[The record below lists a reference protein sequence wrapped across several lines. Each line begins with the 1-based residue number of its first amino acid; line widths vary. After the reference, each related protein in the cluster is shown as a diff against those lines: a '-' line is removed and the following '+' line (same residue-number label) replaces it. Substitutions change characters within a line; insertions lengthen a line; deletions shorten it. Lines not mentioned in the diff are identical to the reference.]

1 MKKAILMG
9 VLLVAAMPV
18 FAETVLFDPSEGRQ
32 YVGEE
37 FDARSAKQVLYLDR
51 PCKLPIVNAKDMREY
66 TTTAIAIPMKA
77 CWGKLLGGEVVIVFE
92 NGMTRRS
99 AESAFVVAEVDKKG
113 NAKIVK
119 SIYKRH

>member
-1 MKKAILMG
+1 M
-9 VLLVAAMPV
+9 
-18 FAETVLFDPSEGRQ
+18 
-32 YVGEE
+32 
-37 FDARSAKQVLYLDR
+37 LYLDR